1 MADSPRASDDKFGR
15 DLTTGSIPRLLLA
28 FSMPMLAGNVIQTAY
43 SIVNAIWVGKFLG
56 KRELAAITVSFPAF
70 FVLVA
75 VAGGL
80 TMASG
85 ILVAQCAG
93 ARDWR
98 RLKDVVQTS
107 TSLAILI
114 SILLLP
120 LSELLT
126 PAIMTAMQAA
136 PDVYPMAVSYMRIFL
151 LTLPFNIGIFLIVS
165 MLRGVGDSK
174 TPLYFQTSALT
185 LTAILDPILMFG
197 WLGFPRM
204 GLNGTAVASVV
215 MQALC
220 LLATF
225 VYLHIKSHVVA
236 PDWRHLRIDWPM
248 AGLLVKIGFPSA
260 AHQSLVS
267 LSMLFVT
274 GFVNA
279 YGENATAAF
288 GAAMRI
294 DQLSFLPAMTFSM
307 AVTSMVGQNI
317 GARRLDRVPHVFK
330 WGMVLSGSMAILA
343 TLIVLAV
350 PQSILRIFLNDPEV
364 IRIGIGYLRIVGSGY
379 LFMTAIFISNG
390 VLNGAGHT
398 LITTGSA
405 LFSLWLLR
413 VPLASYLS
421 HHLHR
426 VEGVWYAML
435 ISSAATAVLGMVL
448 YYAGIWKRPVGAHHL
463 AAGST
468 AAGKAAENPD
478 AMATRELAE
487 ERD

>member
-1 MADSPRASDDKFGR
+1 
-15 DLTTGSIPRLLLA
+15 
-28 FSMPMLAGNVIQTAY
+28 
-43 SIVNAIWVGKFLG
+43 
-56 KRELAAITVSFPAF
+56 
-70 FVLVA
+70 
-75 VAGGL
+75 
-80 TMASG
+80 
-85 ILVAQCAG
+85 
-93 ARDWR
+93 
-98 RLKDVVQTS
+98 
-107 TSLAILI
+107 
-114 SILLLP
+114 
-120 LSELLT
+120 
-126 PAIMTAMQAA
+126 
-136 PDVYPMAVSYMRIFL
+136 
-151 LTLPFNIGIFLIVS
+151 
-165 MLRGVGDSK
+165 
-174 TPLYFQTSALT
+174 
-185 LTAILDPILMFG
+185 
-197 WLGFPRM
+197 
-204 GLNGTAVASVV
+204 
-215 MQALC
+215 
-220 LLATF
+220 
-225 VYLHIKSHVVA
+225 
-236 PDWRHLRIDWPM
+236 
-248 AGLLVKIGFPSA
+248 
-260 AHQSLVS
+260 
-267 LSMLFVT
+267 
-274 GFVNA
+274 
-279 YGENATAAF
+279 
-288 GAAMRI
+288 MRI